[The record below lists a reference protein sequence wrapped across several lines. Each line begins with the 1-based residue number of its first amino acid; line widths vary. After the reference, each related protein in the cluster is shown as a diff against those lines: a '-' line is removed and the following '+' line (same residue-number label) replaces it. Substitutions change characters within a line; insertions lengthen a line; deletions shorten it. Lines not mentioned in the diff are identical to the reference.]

1 MGNSILDSEFDPI
14 YDQIKGILG
23 EHFINYCFIVMDDM
37 GEVFYDYD
45 HLRAGKML
53 VSEAAEEMRVE
64 GPDYEIEWEYED
76 LDDDEEDY
84 S

>member
-1 MGNSILDSEFDPI
+1 
-14 YDQIKGILG
+14 
-23 EHFINYCFIVMDDM
+23 MDDM

-45 HLRAGKML
+45 HLPAGKML

-76 LDDDEEDY
+76 FDEDEEDY